1 MGALAAALE
10 AREVSGAMMTRVAAE
25 VLAAVTEAGVA
36 LTTMG
41 VKAGDRSD
49 PSSLGH
55 IPRRVHC
62 LQLAKRY

>member
-10 AREVSGAMMTRVAAE
+10 AREVSGAMMTGVAAE
-25 VLAAVTEAGVA
+25 VLVGVTEAGVA

-41 VKAGDRSD
+41 VEAGDRSD
-49 PSSLGH
+49 LSSLGYN
-55 IPRRVHC
+55 PRRVHC

>member
-10 AREVSGAMMTRVAAE
+10 AREVSGAMMTGVAVE
-25 VLAAVTEAGVA
+25 VLAAMTEARVT

-41 VKAGDRSD
+41 VEAGDRSD
-49 PSSLGH
+49 PSSLGY
-55 IPRRVHC
+55 IARRVHC